1 MTTEPVRLG
10 VFRGITGNGVM
21 IGDFLGKPV
30 YPYWLYKDGDE
41 PFMVHDSVEE
51 AQAKSLGFDAI
62 TPKGM
67 SNRYLVNWFWDLE
80 DMSPRQ
86 LQVFAKE
93 EYDVDIPIEAGQERL
108 FKAVCELTRFAPQ
121 NKNRLVLMA
130 HTIKMQYDETL
141 EEIRRMV
148 LPDAAGVECETVS
161 FEVEI

>member
-1 MTTEPVRLG
+1 MIGTFVINGKFGGLQGP
-10 VFRGITGNGVM
+10 GIEV
-21 IGDFLGKPV
+21 GDFLGKPV
-30 YPYWLYKDGDE
+30 FPHWLYKDGDE
-41 PFMVHDSVEE
+41 PFMVHDSTEE
-51 AQAKSLGFDAI
+51 AQAKSLGFDAV

-93 EYDVDIPIEAGQERL
+93 EYDVDLPIEAGQDRL
-108 FKAVCELTRFAPQ
+108 FKCVLELTRYAPQ
-121 NKNRLVLMA
+121 NRNRLVLMA

-148 LPDAAGVECETVS
+148 TPGALGVESETVS
-161 FEVEI
+161 FEVEM